1 MRRISNVRSVHGL
14 ALLLPL
20 VLFLAYLASGCTNR
34 SVVPSPVNL
43 PHMPIEPFVAE
54 LQQQYPDTFS
64 LRQRIWLDVGDKHY
78 DFLGQLVM
86 VRDQSFR
93 AVAFGELGGLFLDIL
108 YRNDEVLI
116 LANPAGLPEKAL
128 REGVA
133 RDILHLF
140 NSQSIAQ
147 GFLFAVDDSLIGF
160 SHSPNENV
168 RVEFLFSASP
178 LQLQQSQSFYKNKIT
193 RQVTYHN
200 YRLLEGW
207 QKMLPT
213 KIMVNNHTWRYRLE
227 IDLLQITPSID
238 YQRAFPAD
246 LSRSKP

>member
-1 MRRISNVRSVHGL
+1 MSNVRSVHRP
-14 ALLLPL
+14 AVLLPL

-34 SVVPSPVNL
+34 SVVPSPVNR
-43 PHMPIEPFVAE
+43 PDMTIEPLVAE
-54 LQQQYPDTFS
+54 LQQQYPDSFS
-64 LRQRIWLDVGDKHY
+64 LRQRIWLHVSGKQY

-86 VRDQSFR
+86 VRGQAFR
-93 AVAFGELGGLFLDIL
+93 AVAFGEMGGLFLDIL
-108 YRNDEVLI
+108 YRNEEILI

-128 REGVA
+128 GEGVV
-133 RDILHLF
+133 RDILHLYNF
-140 NSQSIAQ
+140 RDIPQ

-160 SHSPNENV
+160 SHSPNEND

-178 LQLQQSQSFYKNKIT
+178 LRLQQSQSFYKNKMI

-200 YRLLEGW
+200 YRFFEGW
-207 QKMLPT
+207 QKALPS

-238 YQRAFPAD
+238 YQRTFPAD